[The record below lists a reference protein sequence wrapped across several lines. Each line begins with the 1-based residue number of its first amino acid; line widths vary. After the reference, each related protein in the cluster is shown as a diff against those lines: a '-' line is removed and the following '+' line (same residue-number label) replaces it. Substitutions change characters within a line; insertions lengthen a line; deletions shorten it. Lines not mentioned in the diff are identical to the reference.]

1 MKKCILFIILA
12 GVVCLT
18 PLWAVE
24 KESKEE
30 ESFAAKAKELTEGK
44 ESSEE
49 KIIAVHAF
57 VSDEIAEIKT
67 KYG

>member
-1 MKKCILFIILA
+1 MKKCILFVILA
-12 GVVCLT
+12 GVVCLM
-18 PLWAVE
+18 PLWASE
-24 KESKEE
+24 KEPKEK
-30 ESFAAKAKELTEGK
+30 ESFAAKVKDLTEGK

-57 VSDEIAEIKT
+57 VRDNIAEIKT